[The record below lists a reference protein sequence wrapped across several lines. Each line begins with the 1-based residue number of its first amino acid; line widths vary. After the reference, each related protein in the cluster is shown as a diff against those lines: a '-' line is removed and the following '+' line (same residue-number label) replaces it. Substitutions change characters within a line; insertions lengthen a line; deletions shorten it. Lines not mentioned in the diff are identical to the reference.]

1 MKIRKE
7 LIGSKVFSTMMSRWI
22 LIEEGQEKM
31 LVAFGI
37 TGIFE
42 EKQPKI
48 KKNAKDKQE
57 SSDELSGNDDGINN
71 DIESGIPI

>member
-1 MKIRKE
+1 
-7 LIGSKVFSTMMSRWI
+7 MMSRWM
-22 LIEEGQEKM
+22 LIEEGQEEN
-31 LVAFGI
+31 LIAFGI

>member
-1 MKIRKE
+1 MKIKKE
-7 LIGSKVFSTMMSRWI
+7 LIGLKAYSTRLSKFV
-22 LIEEGQEKM
+22 LIEEGQEEM
-31 LVAFGI
+31 LVSLGI

-57 SSDELSGNDDGINN
+57 SIDELSGNDYGIDN

>member
-1 MKIRKE
+1 MKIKKE
-7 LIGSKVFSTMMSRWI
+7 LIGSKAFSTMMSRWM
-22 LIEEGQEKM
+22 LIEEGQEEN
-31 LVAFGI
+31 LIAFGI

-71 DIESGIPI
+71 DIESGVPI

>member
-1 MKIRKE
+1 
-7 LIGSKVFSTMMSRWI
+7 MMSRWI

>member
-22 LIEEGQEKM
+22 LIEEGQEKT

-42 EKQPKI
+42 EKQPKT
-48 KKNAKDKQE
+48 KKNVKDKQE
-57 SSDELSGNDDGINN
+57 SSDEFSSDDNGDGNHSESDLSI
-71 DIESGIPI
+71 

>member
-1 MKIRKE
+1 MKIKKE
-7 LIGSKVFSTMMSRWI
+7 LIGSKAFSTMMSRWM
-22 LIEEGQEKM
+22 LIEEGQEEN
-31 LVAFGI
+31 LIAFGI

>member
-42 EKQPKI
+42 EKQPKT
-48 KKNAKDKQE
+48 KKNVKDKQE
-57 SSDELSGNDDGINN
+57 SSDEFSSDDNGDGNHSESDLSI
-71 DIESGIPI
+71 